1 MTQSPILLAL
11 AGSAALLSGLGL
23 GRFAFTPMLPAM
35 VQAGWFTP
43 GGAAAQ
49 GAANLAGYLAG
60 AAIAFTLARRIPLGT
75 LLRLGMLAVALSLAI
90 CAVQPPGWVFG
101 LARFLSGVAG
111 GVLMVLGPPAVL
123 AALPA
128 ARRSRLNG
136 LVFAG
141 VGIGIATASLAL
153 PWLLARGVGA
163 AWWAL
168 AGAALALAVLSW
180 TLWPP
185 APPAIAP
192 GRPDPRLTWLVV
204 AYAVSAV
211 AIVPHML
218 LLSDFSAR
226 GLGAG
231 VTWGA
236 IAFVV
241 YGLGAIAGPL
251 VGGMVAARIGF
262 GRTLVLALLLQAG
275 GVLAPA
281 LLPLLPVALVS
292 GFLAGALTPGIPP
305 LVLGRAAEL
314 AGIDAARKSWAGATI
329 AYALL
334 QAVGAWGVAAAVAA
348 TAAYRP
354 IFAAGAVFSL
364 AAIAL
369 LPRASDTERSGSGSV
384 QDSWG

>member
-1 MTQSPILLAL
+1 MTPSPILLGM

-49 GAANLAGYLAG
+49 GAANLVGYLAG
-60 AAIAFTLARRIPLGT
+60 AAIAFSLARRVKLGM
-75 LLRLGMLAVALSLAI
+75 LLRLGMLAVALSLAV
-90 CAVQPPGWVFG
+90 CAAQPPGWVFG
-101 LARFLSGVAG
+101 PARVVSGAAG

-128 ARRSRLNG
+128 AQRSRLNG

-141 VGIGIATASLAL
+141 VGIGIAASSLAL
-153 PWLLARGVGA
+153 PWLLARGVGT

-168 AGAALALAVLSW
+168 AGAAFVLAVLSW
-180 TLWPP
+180 RLWPP
-185 APPAIAP
+185 APPAVAP
-192 GRPDPRLTWLVV
+192 GRPDPRLKFLVV
-204 AYAVSAV
+204 AYAISAV

-236 IAFVV
+236 IAFVL

-275 GVLAPA
+275 SVLAPA

-314 AGIDAARKSWAGATI
+314 AGIDAARRSWAGATI
-329 AYALL
+329 AYAAL
-334 QAVGAWGVAAAVAA
+334 QAVGAWGVAWAFGAFGLY
-348 TAAYRP
+348 TP
-354 IFAAGAVFSL
+354 LFAAAALCSVVAV
-364 AAIAL
+364 AL
-369 LPRASDTERSGSGSV
+369 LPRGGAAPAA
-384 QDSWG
+384 

>member
-1 MTQSPILLAL
+1 MRPHHRVCMTPSPVLLAL

-23 GRFAFTPMLPAM
+23 GRFAFTPLLPAM
-35 VQAGWFTP
+35 VQAGWFSP

-60 AAIAFTLARRIPLGT
+60 AALAFTLARRLRLGN
-75 LLRLGMLAVALSLAI
+75 LLRLGMLAVALSLAV
-90 CAVQPPGWVFG
+90 CATQPPGWLFG
-101 LARFLSGVAG
+101 AARFLSGAAG

-123 AALPA
+123 AALPVA
-128 ARRSRLNG
+128 VRGKLNG

-141 VGIGIATASLAL
+141 VGVGIAASSLAL
-153 PWLLARGVGA
+153 PALLAVSVAA

-168 AGAALALAVLSW
+168 AAASLLLAVLSW
-180 TLWPP
+180 PYWPP

-192 GRPDPRLTWLVV
+192 SRPDPRLKWLVV
-204 AYAVSAV
+204 AYAISAV

-226 GLGAG
+226 GLAAG

-251 VGGMVAARIGF
+251 AGGAVASRIGF
-262 GRTLVLALLLQAG
+262 DRTLVLALGVQAG
-275 GVLAPA
+275 CVAAPA
-281 LLPLLPVALVS
+281 ILPVLPVAIAS

-329 AYALL
+329 AYAAL
-334 QAVGAWGVAAAVAA
+334 QAIGAWAVAWA
-348 TAAYRP
+348 
-354 IFAAGAVFSL
+354 FAAFRLYAPLFAGAALCSVV
-364 AAIAL
+364 AILL
-369 LPRASDTERSGSGSV
+369 LPRGGVAPAA
-384 QDSWG
+384 